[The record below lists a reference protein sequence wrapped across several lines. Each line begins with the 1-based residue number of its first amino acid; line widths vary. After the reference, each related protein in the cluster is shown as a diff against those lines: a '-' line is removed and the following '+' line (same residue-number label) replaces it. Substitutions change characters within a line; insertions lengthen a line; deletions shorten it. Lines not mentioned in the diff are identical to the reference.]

1 MGNLGF
7 IMSYLQSCAGGKLA
21 LSDCGPA
28 WQMLIIVVLLVLAVS
43 TLIALRFVSRARTG
57 AA

>member
-7 IMSYLQSCAGGKLA
+7 IINYFESCVGGKLA

-28 WQMLIIVVLLVLAVS
+28 WQMLVIVVLLMLAIF
-43 TLIALRFVSRARTG
+43 TLAALRFRSRSQPTNA
-57 AA
+57 